1 MPLVFT
7 KGHLNSELIYEVIGS
22 PKMPTINFPDFCPT
36 KQTRI
41 GAPFFGDFL
50 VSVGSFFWLRSLF
63 VWLGRNLEKFWLAF
77 WEKR

>member
-22 PKMPTINFPDFCPT
+22 PKMPTKKFPDFCPT

-50 VSVGSFFWLRSLF
+50 VSVGSFFLVTIL
-63 VWLGRNLEKFWLAF
+63 VCLVG
-77 WEKR
+77 